1 MRPLQGPVAGPGSH
15 LRRKSEVCSAGKEFS
30 SEPQGVR
37 WRHEPEVRKGKYI
50 PLCSEAEGVAP
61 AGQAPPASRRLLF
74 RGSRQGRGAPNRR
87 SLAWGAC
94 SEGRSRDMSAPGVC
108 CAWTPKALVWGCLD
122 IPRHPSPLKLRL
134 FNAGSPASPA
144 FPDSLFESFPLIP
157 LCSRPSFHLT
167 GPTTAS
173 SGLMDL
179 LGQLP
184 ELRKALY

>member
-1 MRPLQGPVAGPGSH
+1 MNPKSGKGSTFHYALRQRGWPQLDRLPLLPGGFCFGVLGRAEGPLIDDPWPGEPAPRGEAETCLRPVFAVPG
-15 LRRKSEVCSAGKEFS
+15 LRRHS
-30 SEPQGVR
+30 SG
-37 WRHEPEVRKGKYI
+37 
-50 PLCSEAEGVAP
+50 
-61 AGQAPPASRRLLF
+61 
-74 RGSRQGRGAPNRR
+74 
-87 SLAWGAC
+87 
-94 SEGRSRDMSAPGVC
+94 
-108 CAWTPKALVWGCLD
+108 GCLD
-122 IPRHPSPLKLRL
+122 IPRHPSPLKLCL